1 LKILIADDETVS
13 RRLLEKTLT
22 RAGYEVSAV
31 ENGRLAVDQLRRADA
46 PRLAL
51 LDWVMPELDGPGV
64 CRELRQLHER
74 PYTYVVLLTSKESKE
89 DIVIGL
95 ESGADDYL
103 TKPFNAEEL
112 KARLRTGQRI
122 LSLEDKLVEA
132 REQMRFKATHDAL
145 TSLWNRGAIMEML
158 ARELARSHRESN
170 STVMML
176 GDVDH
181 FKSINDTH
189 GHPVG
194 DEVLQEIARRLL
206 TCVRSYDFVGRYG
219 GEEFLVVLNNCKPES
234 AEGRAE
240 KIREAVSND
249 AVQTA
254 SGALSVTM
262 SLGLLLSVDWGP
274 RPVAE
279 LLQEVDE
286 ALYAAKAAGRNCV
299 RRARPEAS
307 GETVGATVR
316 ESVQRGR

>member
-158 ARELARSHRESN
+158 ARELARSQRESN